1 MTKPKYFSPAEF
13 KACTPSCDIS
23 RMDAGFLALLD
34 EVREAA
40 GIPLVLNSA
49 YRSRD
54 WELAH
59 ERSGNSAHTRG
70 KAVDIRCNT
79 SQNRYRI
86 LAAAIECGVPRIGV
100 GKTYIHLDND
110 PTLPQGVIWHYYD

>member
-1 MTKPKYFSPAEF
+1 MAKYFSPKEF
-13 KACTPSCDIS
+13 KACTPPCDIS
-23 RMDAGFLALLD
+23 QMDAGFLALLD
-34 EVREAA
+34 GVREKA

-49 YRSRD
+49 FRSSE
-54 WELAH
+54 WEL
-59 ERSGNSAHTRG
+59 EQKRSGNSAHTRG
-70 KAVDIRCNT
+70 LAVDIRCNT

-110 PTLPQGVIWHYYD
+110 PTLPQGIIWHYYD

>member
-1 MTKPKYFSPAEF
+1 MSKYFSPKEF

-40 GIPLVLNSA
+40 GIPLVLNCA
-49 YRSRD
+49 YRSKA
-54 WELAH
+54 WELKH
-59 ERSGNSAHTRG
+59 KRSGNSAHTRG

-86 LAAAIECGVPRIGV
+86 LAAAIECGVPRIGID
-100 GKTYIHLDND
+100 KTYIHLDND